1 MKTYKLPSP
10 SARINGIALVSVLLL
25 SAVTTSGCAD
35 TSAAKNATNGAPAQK
50 EYRPP
55 RVETTGSLISRA
67 VVAHVD
73 DDDDESQA
81 DDAHT
86 HRGANSTS
94 ELLNG
99 NSAFAGS
106 RVNPRQ

>member
-1 MKTYKLPSP
+1 MKINTKPSVPFRRLHVSLIAALVTTTVAGCAGSP
-10 SARINGIALVSVLLL
+10 SSQN
-25 SAVTTSGCAD
+25 
-35 TSAAKNATNGAPAQK
+35 AAAGSPAPK

-73 DDDDESQA
+73 DDDDTQSS
-81 DDAHT
+81 DART
-86 HRGANSTS
+86 RKGANTVS

-99 NSAFAGS
+99 NSALQGTRAGQI
-106 RVNPRQ
+106 R